1 MPDEIDLEVARL
13 EGELRRRDETKREAA
28 RRRDAVLA
36 QLREDIFA
44 AAAKVSA
51 LEASVAQREAELL
64 QARRAREGDTDD
76 R

>member
-1 MPDEIDLEVARL
+1 MPDDIDLEVARL
-13 EGELRRRDETKREAA
+13 EGELRRLDEAKREAA
-28 RRRDAVLA
+28 RRRDAVLG

-44 AAAKVSA
+44 AAGRVSA

-76 R
+76 S

>member
-1 MPDEIDLEVARL
+1 MPDEIDLEVAGL
-13 EGELRRRDETKREAA
+13 EGELRRLDEAKREAA

-64 QARRAREGDTDD
+64 HARRAREGDTDD
-76 R
+76 S